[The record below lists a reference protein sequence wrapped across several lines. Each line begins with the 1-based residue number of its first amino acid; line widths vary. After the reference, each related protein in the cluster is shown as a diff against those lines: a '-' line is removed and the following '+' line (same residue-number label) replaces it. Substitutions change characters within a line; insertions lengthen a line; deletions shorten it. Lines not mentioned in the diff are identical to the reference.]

1 MLIQTRELCICPFA
15 IGAYITPSVFSI
27 YILPVL
33 VALMSL
39 VIDVL
44 LNDTRL
50 TAPRLQMDQLP
61 GE

>member
-1 MLIQTRELCICPFA
+1 MLIQSRELCICPLA
-15 IGAYITPSVFSI
+15 IRTYITPSVFSI

-44 LNDTRL
+44 LNNTRI
-50 TAPRLQMDQLP
+50 TVPRL
-61 GE
+61 